1 MVSKEKNNKQEN
13 NSGSKTEKCWDYK
26 SFSARMSA
34 RLEKVRHM
42 LHGEEGAPSFQKD
55 KELYHA

>member
-1 MVSKEKNNKQEN
+1 MVSRGKNNRQEN
-13 NSGSKTEKCWDYK
+13 NPSPKTEKSWDYK

-34 RLEKVRHM
+34 RLEKVRRM
-42 LHGEEGAPSFQKD
+42 LHGEDGTPSFQKD